1 MTPDERNTLILSV
14 TSAHRERAA
23 HGEIRAH
30 RNFYDLDEADRVEA
44 HDETARLRLL
54 EAASSADSLTSTAR
68 AVLARIKRGP

>member
-1 MTPDERNTLILSV
+1 MTPEERNSLISSLS
-14 TSAHRERAA
+14 SAHRERDA

-54 EAASSADSLTSTAR
+54 EAAASADGLTSTAR
-68 AVLARIKRGP
+68 AVLSRIKRAP